1 MVRAFLITVAMLP
14 SLIARW
20 CVGRLLIIAWP
31 TRFVSFVLDFSD
43 VVMLL
48 GDLQMPLRVLRHIAS
63 VEPSF
68 LIRPISQ
75 A

>member
-1 MVRAFLITVAMLP
+1 MLISLIACGLMAMLP

-31 TRFVSFVLDFSD
+31 TRFVSFVIDFSD

-48 GDLQMPLRVLRHIAS
+48 GDLQMPLRKFATYRICGAFV
-63 VEPSF
+63 F
-68 LIRPISQ
+68 
-75 A
+75 